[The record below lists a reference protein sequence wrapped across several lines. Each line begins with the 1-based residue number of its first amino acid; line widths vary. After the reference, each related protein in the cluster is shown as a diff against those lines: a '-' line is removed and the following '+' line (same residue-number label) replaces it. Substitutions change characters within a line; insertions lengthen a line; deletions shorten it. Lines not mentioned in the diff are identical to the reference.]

1 MCALALRRFAPPLY
15 LLRNSSHDQ
24 GTFLWPHVEAK
35 RSVLWIREVAFV
47 RLKMTNVLMLTA
59 FLVGISYGEL
69 DRVQCS
75 KVGMR
80 IVGWV
85 GRLPN
90 LATRTGLP
98 ANP

>member
-1 MCALALRRFAPPLY
+1 MAAR
-15 LLRNSSHDQ
+15 
-24 GTFLWPHVEAK
+24 TVEAK

-75 KVGMR
+75 KVGTR
-80 IVGWV
+80 IVGCV
-85 GRLPN
+85 GQLPN

-98 ANP
+98 TNP